1 MSRLLLILKDLHYHN
16 NCADCALFQQEFQNA
31 GHLDVMAS
39 SFNCLLLCTILLIKP
54 QRHHRWRY
62 ISTIKDF
69 FKTIAR
75 MKGHEE
81 IIQTIGYTENKGTAL
96 CFPDSVQEPDKARL
110 CVLAAELLM
119 AKLEV
124 EDMKNAAS
132 ESYGQSIAVLPDSV
146 SDSGK

>member
-1 MSRLLLILKDLHYHN
+1 MLKDLANYHN
-16 NCADCALFQQEFQNA
+16 NCADCALFQQEFQNVEY
-31 GHLDVMAS
+31 LDVMVS
-39 SFNCLLLCTILLIKP
+39 SFNSLLLCTTLLIKP

-62 ISTIKDF
+62 ISTVKDF

-81 IIQTIGYTENKGTAL
+81 IIQIIGYTENKGTAL
-96 CFPDSVQEPDKARL
+96 CFPNSVQEPDKARL

-124 EDMKNAAS
+124 EEVKNAAAKINHQS
-132 ESYGQSIAVLPDSV
+132 ESFAKL
-146 SDSGK
+146 SGK